1 MPRLDIAIPSLALT
15 QIDDEESENQVR
27 CRQNR
32 LLWVQGHLAEVQKS
46 LCFVVGFCR
55 KIPANVNK
63 NKQPDFRFGFRA
75 SAWKHVF
82 EIFK

>member
-1 MPRLDIAIPSLALT
+1 MPRLDIPIPSLALT
-15 QIDDEESENQVR
+15 QIDDEESENEVC

-46 LCFVVGFCR
+46 LCFVVSFCQ

-63 NKQPDFRFGFRA
+63 NKQPDFGFRA